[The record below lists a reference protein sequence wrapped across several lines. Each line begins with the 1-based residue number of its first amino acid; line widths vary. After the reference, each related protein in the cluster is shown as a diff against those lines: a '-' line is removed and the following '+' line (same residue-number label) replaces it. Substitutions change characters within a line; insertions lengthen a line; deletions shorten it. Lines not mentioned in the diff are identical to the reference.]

1 MESLNRRE
9 LFGIAALG
17 ASVGSFT
24 AIETNA
30 GAEPLQID
38 PQFEAWLSKIKG
50 SHRQVFDAPKANDG
64 MPFAWSLVFMMMNEK
79 IGVKNGDTQSVLV
92 LRHDAIPLAMQSP
105 LWAKYKLGERF
116 EIKDHV
122 TKEAATRNPFYKPK
136 QGELPLPGM
145 SVEDLLKAGVLIG
158 VCDLAIT
165 FNTMR
170 MAKDLG
176 VDAGKLKQ
184 EFVDAII
191 PGIVRVPAGI
201 LAINRAQERKCTY
214 CFAG

>member
-1 MESLNRRE
+1 
-9 LFGIAALG
+9 
-17 ASVGSFT
+17 
-24 AIETNA
+24 
-30 GAEPLQID
+30 
-38 PQFEAWLSKIKG
+38 
-50 SHRQVFDAPKANDG
+50 
-64 MPFAWSLVFMMMNEK
+64 
-79 IGVKNGDTQSVLV
+79 
-92 LRHDAIPLAMQSP
+92 
-105 LWAKYKLGERF
+105 
-116 EIKDHV
+116 
-122 TKEAATRNPFYKPK
+122 
-136 QGELPLPGM
+136 
-145 SVEDLLKAGVLIG
+145 LIG